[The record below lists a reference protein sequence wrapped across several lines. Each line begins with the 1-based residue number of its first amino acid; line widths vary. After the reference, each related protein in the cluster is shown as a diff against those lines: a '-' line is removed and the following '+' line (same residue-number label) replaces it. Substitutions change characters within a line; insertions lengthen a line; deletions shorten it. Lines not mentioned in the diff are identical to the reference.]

1 MTGIFE
7 TAGDIVE
14 KIDTVVDSIP
24 ETISVFAIDNF
35 NLIMLVF
42 SAIVF
47 GSAFIFLF
55 RLAKEIIPSEIHS
68 NVFRPTSRKVFVSYN
83 VPVPTL

>member
-1 MTGIFE
+1 MTDGIWIWMRMNMTGIFE

-35 NLIMLVF
+35 NLIMLIF
-42 SAIVF
+42 SSIVF

-55 RLAKEIIPSEIHS
+55 RLAKEVIPSDCDDE
-68 NVFRPTSRKVFVSYN
+68 
-83 VPVPTL
+83 

>member
-1 MTGIFE
+1 MTDGMLIWMRMNMTGIFE

-35 NLIMLVF
+35 NLIMLIF
-42 SAIVF
+42 SSIVF

-55 RLAKEIIPSEIHS
+55 RLTKEIVPSDCDDE
-68 NVFRPTSRKVFVSYN
+68 Y
-83 VPVPTL
+83 